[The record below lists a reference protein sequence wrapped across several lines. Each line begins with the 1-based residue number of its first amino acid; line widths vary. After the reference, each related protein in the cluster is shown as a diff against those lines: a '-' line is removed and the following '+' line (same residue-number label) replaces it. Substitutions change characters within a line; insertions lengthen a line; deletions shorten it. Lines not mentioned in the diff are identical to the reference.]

1 MNPSFLKKVKI
12 CNTSTATIGRA
23 SNTSDFY
30 KALYPF
36 DGIFDNSFISF
47 HVRKKRERKEKERK
61 EGLVL
66 PTESTFVN
74 SAIVLCNTIS
84 LKTQT

>member
-47 HVRKKRERKEKERK
+47 HVRKKKEKEKRRK
-61 EGLVL
+61 ERKDLYFQQRVL
-66 PTESTFVN
+66 LLTLLLYFVIL
-74 SAIVLCNTIS
+74 SP
-84 LKTQT
+84 

>member
-36 DGIFDNSFISF
+36 DGIFDSSFISF
-47 HVRKKRERKEKERK
+47 HVRKKKRKKREGKKGRTCTSNREY
-61 EGLVL
+61 
-66 PTESTFVN
+66 F
-74 SAIVLCNTIS
+74 C
-84 LKTQT
+84 

>member
-1 MNPSFLKKVKI
+1 MNLIFLKKVKI
-12 CNTSTATIGRA
+12 CSTSTAAIGRA

-47 HVRKKRERKEKERK
+47 HIRKKQKRERKG
-61 EGLVL
+61 GLVL
-66 PTESTFVN
+66 PTENTFVN
-74 SAIVLCNTIS
+74 SAIVLRNTIS
-84 LKTQT
+84 LKMQT